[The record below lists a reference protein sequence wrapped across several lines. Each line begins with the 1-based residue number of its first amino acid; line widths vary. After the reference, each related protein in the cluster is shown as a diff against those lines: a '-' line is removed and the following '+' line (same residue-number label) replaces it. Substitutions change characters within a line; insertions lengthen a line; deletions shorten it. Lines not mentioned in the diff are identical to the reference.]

1 VVNKTEQREIRFSRQ
16 SADVLVIGGMTFVA
30 HIKDGYL
37 VFVQEDVRTYQDMV
51 CVNAKEIVA
60 GAYLS

>member
-1 VVNKTEQREIRFSRQ
+1 MVNKTKQGKIGFSRQ

-30 HIKDGYL
+30 HIKDGCL
-37 VFVQEDVRTYQDMV
+37 VFVQEDVRTYQDVV
-51 CVNAKEIVA
+51 CVNAKEIVT